1 MLGVVAL
8 EDNIGLELLTQPSYW
23 LDMSE
28 SFVLFLEHQERRVL
42 HIGKHRSSEVDTCKH
57 LIMSVI
63 LVFST
68 KWLKLLEFL
77 FTHLQSLKRKLNGL
91 FFPRVSR
98 YSQGNFSFGFSE
110 FMYTCTHV
118 HMLKLTLSSISS
130 PHWWPTESHLDFSRN
145 RTQTRKTKI

>member
-91 FFPRVSR
+91 FFPVSPDILKGIFLLDFH
-98 YSQGNFSFGFSE
+98 SL
-110 FMYTCTHV
+110 CTHA
-118 HMLKLTLSSISS
+118 HMLRLTLSSISS